1 MQLKGTSA
9 TGTSRKVIEW
19 TLADKIAIYKAV
31 KIDKVGAKQAFENL
45 AAERGFTLPASYL
58 DYPHSHVW
66 RFQKEFKTAI
76 AKGRTTVVAALT
88 EAGLTDE

>member
-19 TLADKIAIYKAV
+19 TLADKIAVYKAV
-31 KIDKVGAKQAFENL
+31 KVDKVGAKAAFENL
-45 AAERGFTLPASYL
+45 AASKGISLPQSYL
-58 DYPHSHVW
+58 DYPHSHIW

-76 AKGRTTVVAALT
+76 AKGRTVTIAAL
-88 EAGLTDE
+88 EAAGLTEE